1 MSKFDNLLLGGE
13 VIHMMVSLDISDVQ
27 SLIDWKPSLI
37 ATHRYVREKI
47 KTHEE
52 SRDHTE
58 ATLKEKGFVVLNS
71 DVGSNSESHAA
82 TSKAVKTVHDLA
94 NIVNKPTDK
103 WVPSTRKINDKALSE
118 DISLNAED
126 VDTYRKADI
135 DSRIA
140 NIKELVDIADKNT
153 TTAIKKAND
162 NLSKIQNGAD
172 ILDKNKF
179 VENLVLK
186 KTVELAQK
194 ALPQSSNAQAQVGS
208 LTIDYGNYSPNI
220 RFNTNYVTDNEDQS
234 YYTEIDFGANPW
246 GELSISARKPMG
258 KGKNGANYLFFF
270 PKLSAPYSFTPD
282 AIFATLNDL
291 MPIGIPM
298 LMPTHVIKYRWDNYQ
313 ICNGQPFDKTRY
325 PIIAGMYPSG
335 YLPDLSGYSIS
346 TPGSSFPQRIV
357 FAMAMKMENYWIEKY
372 HKYK

>member
-1 MSKFDNLLLGGE
+1 
-13 VIHMMVSLDISDVQ
+13 MMVSLDISDVQ
-27 SLIDWKPSLI
+27 SLIDWKPSSI

-47 KTHEE
+47 KIHEE
-52 SRDHTE
+52 SRDHPE

-208 LTIDYGNYSPNI
+208 LTIDYGDYSPNI

-234 YYTEIDFGANPW
+234 YYTEIDFGANP
-246 GELSISARKPMG
+246 
-258 KGKNGANYLFFF
+258 
-270 PKLSAPYSFTPD
+270 
-282 AIFATLNDL
+282 
-291 MPIGIPM
+291 
-298 LMPTHVIKYRWDNYQ
+298 
-313 ICNGQPFDKTRY
+313 
-325 PIIAGMYPSG
+325 
-335 YLPDLSGYSIS
+335 
-346 TPGSSFPQRIV
+346 
-357 FAMAMKMENYWIEKY
+357 
-372 HKYK
+372 